1 LTIDAPSDDDNVLA
15 KLGRELTGWQV
26 WKTLTYVQRDQTW
39 SAMPE
44 GAPVAEVIEN
54 DPDLLVTVCRQY
66 EADLEDHI
74 LETQRA
80 LDREADTATPER
92 LRLLNALKT
101 AQLGLRVHL
110 IARQSWITVPHQTP
124 VAAWSPRH
132 G

>member
-124 VAAWSPRH
+124 VAVWSPRH